1 MEKAYFDRLRKMKLF
16 CLCEAILSWCFCVF
30 FIAAIAFGAIRNW
43 LLCIASVAF
52 IVITLVLLAWYN
64 SKMHYMEYFSPYVLT
79 LSMPLSKENIF
90 EKLSTQPN
98 VKNSKNYSENE
109 AVFFFRKKLRVRV
122 LAVYFSD
129 FSKLEFD
136 RAKRRL
142 NRKINKDFAIKHEL
156 SRSEEI
162 KAVRVNFILSENINA
177 ELYGFLNRNATET
190 MRRIEGVLNIAVD
203 LTHGKLYIP
212 VMFGDCIFSNVRK
225 YERCVKEICSLS
237 GIDYFQNKT
246 E

>member
-1 MEKAYFDRLRKMKLF
+1 MF
-16 CLCEAILSWCFCVF
+16 
-30 FIAAIAFGAIRNW
+30 
-43 LLCIASVAF
+43 
-52 IVITLVLLAWYN
+52 
-64 SKMHYMEYFSPYVLT
+64 
-79 LSMPLSKENIF
+79 
-90 EKLSTQPN
+90 
-98 VKNSKNYSENE
+98 
-109 AVFFFRKKLRVRV
+109 
-122 LAVYFSD
+122 
-129 FSKLEFD
+129 
-136 RAKRRL
+136 
-142 NRKINKDFAIKHEL
+142 EL

-177 ELYGFLNRNATET
+177 ELYDFLNRNATET

>member
-1 MEKAYFDRLRKMKLF
+1 MEKAYFDRLRKMKIF
-16 CLCEAILSWCFCVF
+16 CLCEAILSWCFCGF
-30 FIAAIAFGAIRNW
+30 LIAAIVFCAIRNW

-52 IVITLVLLAWYN
+52 IVITLVLLALHN
-64 SKMHYMEYFSPYVLT
+64 NKMQYIEYFSPYVLT
-79 LSMPLSKENIF
+79 LNTPLSKENIF
-90 EKLSTQPN
+90 EKLSTQPT

-129 FSKLEFD
+129 FTKLEFD
-136 RAKRRL
+136 RAKKRL
-142 NRKINKDFAIKHEL
+142 NRKINKDFAIKHGL
-156 SRSEEI
+156 SRAEEV

-177 ELYGFLNRNATET
+177 ELYSFLNRNTVET
-190 MRRIEGVLNIAVD
+190 MHRVEGVLNIAVD
-203 LTHGKLYIP
+203 LTQGKLYIP
-212 VMFGDCIFSNVRK
+212 VMFGDCIFSDVRK